1 MPSEPGTSVP
11 PSFDELFRR
20 FMETVAS
27 GAVSTVTSATS
38 NKATA
43 DAIPEFSGTDLG
55 EDANQWCDIVEKIT
69 DKLPISQ
76 RLSLA
81 THALHGAAKKWYKGW
96 EGNPRTWTTF
106 REDLCSVFVSEDR
119 LCERLSCAVNYNS
132 DSAISYSEYVRNK
145 LKYYGQT
152 QISFKPHE
160 LISLVIGHVTDPSVR
175 QSLMNARYTTTA
187 DLLSGIS
194 NFVKVPRKEKNSDS
208 KGAVYKRRDQIL
220 RRRCYQCNETGH
232 LQHDCPRKRKAESL
246 PKDPVKRTNVPTCT
260 FCSKRGHEE
269 SECWLKRRTPRE
281 DKGAKKTNSRHGE
294 LEANACF
301 RLDHQLTPI
310 ILQDMVVRSCLVDN
324 GATCS
329 LVKEQ
334 VAKRAHCKIDPYIT
348 IVRGLCDS
356 AVTTVGQTTA
366 VIQTEEVTAELD
378 LLVVSEDTMTYDV
391 IIGKNIVTQGIQIL
405 TNSEGETK
413 LQRCSLVPQG
423 IQEDSTPQCFT
434 CDVGDVGVRGEV
446 EKLLDRYNHMIT
458 SGNKV
463 RCVSTSEL
471 KIKLKE
477 DKVINYHPYRLSI
490 SEREKVREIIDDLL
504 ANNIIR
510 ESASPFASP
519 IILVKKKNG
528 KDRMCVDF
536 RALNRITVKDRYPLP
551 LIEDQLDRLGRG
563 KYYTILDMTSGFY
576 QISIAE
582 DSIEKTAFV
591 TPDGHYEF
599 LRMPFGLA
607 NAPAVFQRA
616 INTALGTLRNKI
628 ALVYIDDVLIPSR
641 TIEEGLKYLEIVL
654 QALDTAGFSINIE
667 KCKFFQKTI
676 EYLGREVSAEGIRP
690 GKDKVRA
697 LLESPVP
704 CNIKQVRQFVGLAS
718 YFRKFVPEF
727 AVRTACI
734 TKLTKK
740 NEQWHWA
747 EEQEKARHYILEKL
761 SSNPLLVIFN
771 PERETE
777 LHTDASA
784 IGYGAILFQ
793 KVDGDSRVVAYFSR
807 RTTPEESRYHS
818 YELETLAIVN
828 ALRHFRVY
836 LLGIKFKIIT
846 DCNAIKATSTKKDLL
861 PRVARWWIFLQ
872 DFNFE
877 IEYRKGKYVE
887 HVDYLSRNPPKDY
900 RVNTICEGSWLEVA
914 QRKDE
919 ETKSIIERIETN
931 DTVSSDFEVRQG
943 PEKTYDRIM
952 QKYWFPKMRKVV
964 VMDRATNF
972 TFKPLVQFIKKH
984 GIDLHFIAT
993 GAPRANGQAER
1004 IHSRFDKKRRV
1015 NVVYKEGDTVF
1026 VKPADLR
1033 RAKLELKYVGPFVV
1047 SKILAND
1054 RYEIVGKTGR
1064 PQTVPKDRLRLWK
1077 GEWSGDTDTN
1087 EGLNDESDSGDEP
1100 CN

>member
-477 DKVINYHPYRLSI
+477 DK
-490 SEREKVREIIDDLL
+490 
-504 ANNIIR
+504 
-510 ESASPFASP
+510 
-519 IILVKKKNG
+519 
-528 KDRMCVDF
+528 
-536 RALNRITVKDRYPLP
+536 
-551 LIEDQLDRLGRG
+551 
-563 KYYTILDMTSGFY
+563 
-576 QISIAE
+576 ISIAE

-887 HVDYLSRNPPKDY
+887 HYLSRNPPKDY

-931 DTVSSDFEVRQG
+931 DT
-943 PEKTYDRIM
+943 KTTGFSPYRLL
-952 QKYWFPKMRKVV
+952 FGVERST
-964 VMDRATNF
+964 ATADPAETELPDTND
-972 TFKPLVQFIKKH
+972 P
-984 GIDLHFIAT
+984 IDVI
-993 GAPRANGQAER
+993 
-1004 IHSRFDKKRRV
+1004 
-1015 NVVYKEGDTVF
+1015 
-1026 VKPADLR
+1026 
-1033 RAKLELKYVGPFVV
+1033 
-1047 SKILAND
+1047 
-1054 RYEIVGKTGR
+1054 
-1064 PQTVPKDRLRLWK
+1064 KDRELASERLTENAQK
-1077 GEWSGDTDTN
+1077 QNT
-1087 EGLNDESDSGDEP
+1087 
-1100 CN
+1100 